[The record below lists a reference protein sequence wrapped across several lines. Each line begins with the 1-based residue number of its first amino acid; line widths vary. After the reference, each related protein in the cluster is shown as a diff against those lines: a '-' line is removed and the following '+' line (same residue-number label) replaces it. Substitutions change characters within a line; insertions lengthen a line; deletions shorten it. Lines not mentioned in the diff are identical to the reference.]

1 MFIPIIPIAPLNQ
14 YIECFWYLDMP
25 LPYQRE
31 RILPTGKIELIFNFG
46 TPYKVLDPHTL
57 LPISHSKHHWIA
69 GFQTESFVIR
79 ATGNRSHMLGI
90 RFRPGGAYPFF
101 PFPISEL
108 NDQVI
113 TMDLLWGRLAD
124 ELFERLLEIKGV
136 PGRVHL
142 LQTLLCQ
149 KLRHNLHGLD
159 IVQHLAHHIAHLNGL
174 VNIKAL
180 SQDIGLSQKH
190 LTYQFKRMIG
200 VSPKKLSRIY
210 KFQHVLETIDPSR
223 PVNWTNIAHHCHY
236 YDQAHFNKDFQAFSG
251 LNPTQ
256 YLRLRA
262 HHLGHDLTQG
272 QAPHFVPIG

>member
-1 MFIPIIPIAPLNQ
+1 MYIPFTPIPPLNQ
-14 YIECFWYLDMP
+14 YIECFWYLDAP

-46 TPYKVLDPHTL
+46 EPYRVLNRESLDPIAAST
-57 LPISHSKHHWIA
+57 HHWIA
-69 GFQTESFVIR
+69 GFQTENFIIE

-113 TMDLLWGRLAD
+113 TLNLLWGRLAD
-124 ELFERLLEIKGV
+124 ELYERLLEIGDV
-136 PGRVHL
+136 PGRVYL

-159 IVQHLAHHIAHLNGL
+159 MVQHVAHHIAYANGQ
-174 VNIKAL
+174 VNIKTL
-180 SQDIGLSQKH
+180 SDKIGVSQKH
-190 LTYQFKRMIG
+190 LSNQFKRMIG
-200 VSPKKLSRIY
+200 VSPKKLARLY
-210 KFQHVLETIDPSR
+210 KFQRVLEMIDPSR
-223 PVNWTNIAHHCHY
+223 PVNWSQIAHHCHY
-236 YDQAHFNKDFQAFSG
+236 YDQAHFNKDFYAFSG
-251 LNPTQ
+251 INPTQ
-256 YLRLRA
+256 YLQLRA
-262 HHLGHDLTQG
+262 HYLGDDLAQG